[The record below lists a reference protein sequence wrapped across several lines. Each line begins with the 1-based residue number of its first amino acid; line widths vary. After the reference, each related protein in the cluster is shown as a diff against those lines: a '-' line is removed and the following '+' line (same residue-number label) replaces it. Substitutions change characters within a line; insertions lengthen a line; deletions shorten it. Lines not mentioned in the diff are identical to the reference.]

1 MNEERKLQVREGF
14 ADLVR
19 KANEDIDLAAAALEI
34 ARIEYPRVAVV
45 KNLQILDRYGRTV
58 AKRLGGSDN
67 PFLLVAELNR
77 LLFDEEGF
85 HGNEQDYYDPRN
97 SFLNDVLER
106 RLAIPVTMSV
116 VYMEVARRAG
126 FEIEGLGLP
135 GHFIVK
141 LSDSTGDVFVD
152 PYNRG
157 ELLLLDDVR
166 HRLREA
172 KVKPEQMNQHLVP
185 LTKRQTL
192 TRVLTNLKGIY
203 YNGGLYGKAL
213 DVVELTLAIF
223 PWSMNEIR
231 DRGMINYQLRSF
243 GAALADLETY
253 VRSYPDAP
261 DSDRVK
267 RSIQMLRPL
276 ADRSGVE

>member
-1 MNEERKLQVREGF
+1 
-14 ADLVR
+14 
-19 KANEDIDLAAAALEI
+19 
-34 ARIEYPRVAVV
+34 
-45 KNLQILDRYGRTV
+45 
-58 AKRLGGSDN
+58 
-67 PFLLVAELNR
+67 
-77 LLFDEEGF
+77 
-85 HGNEQDYYDPRN
+85 
-97 SFLNDVLER
+97 
-106 RLAIPVTMSV
+106 MSV